1 MDGFSEK
8 QRMKALVL
16 YHSQQYGNTEK
27 MAEAVAEGL
36 KEAGLQVVMFNTNE
50 DRLDITTLPHYSVAA
65 VGTPDY
71 FNYVAGGIK
80 TFMDDWYIHRHEQGM
95 TGKPLALFYSHGGG
109 GRVREPFVNL
119 LKRVGTVV
127 DDPVASSGTPSET
140 VLKKCWELGKKL
152 AEAAK

>member
-8 QRMKALVL
+8 HRMKALVL
-16 YHSQQYGNTEK
+16 YHSQQYGNTGK

-50 DRLDITTLPHYSVAA
+50 DRLDITTFPHYRVAA

-71 FNYVAGGIK
+71 FSYVAGGIK
-80 TFMDDWYIHRHEQGM
+80 TFMDDWYIHRNEEGM

-119 LKRVGTVV
+119 LKRVGTVIS
-127 DDPVASSGTPSET
+127 DPVESSGAPSDA
-140 VLKKCWELGKKL
+140 VLKKCRELGRKL